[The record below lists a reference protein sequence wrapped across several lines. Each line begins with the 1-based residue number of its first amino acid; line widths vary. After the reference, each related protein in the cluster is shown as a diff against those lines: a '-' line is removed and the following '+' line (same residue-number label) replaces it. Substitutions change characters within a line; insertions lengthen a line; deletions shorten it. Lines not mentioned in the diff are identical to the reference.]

1 MVLDN
6 ARDEKSS
13 LTIQHDRSF
22 PMTTFTDFFTKLREN
37 INQLHE
43 DRQQFYQNTREQI
56 SEMAKQLRCQLAEF
70 SSDLQAGSQAFRC
83 GHQSGEARPHH
94 RSHHKASI

>member
-6 ARDEKSS
+6 ARDEKTS
-13 LTIQHDRSF
+13 LAIQHNRSF

-37 INQLHE
+37 IDQLRQ

-56 SEMAKQLRCQLAEF
+56 NETAKQLRCQLAEF
-70 SSDLQAGSQAFRC
+70 AGDLQAGSQAFRC
-83 GHQSGEARPHH
+83 GHESGGAQPH
-94 RSHHKASI
+94 RSHHKAST